1 MAQKSKH
8 LMQAEAHMKT
18 LGIYKP
24 EFMPMLEVYAQL
36 MTQRD
41 ALEKKYKASG
51 YAFQVSTNTGF
62 KKAPIV
68 TTLETLRKDI
78 LVYANALG
86 LTPQGLAKFDD
97 KAFSKKPEASGLD
110 EAMKALEN
118 FA

>member
-8 LMQAEAHMKT
+8 YIRAETDMKN
-18 LGIYKP
+18 LGIFKP
-24 EFMPMLEVYAQL
+24 EFAPQIEIYAQL

-51 YAFQVSTNTGF
+51 YEFQVQTTTGY

-86 LTPQGLAKFDD
+86 LTPQGLSKFDD
-97 KAFSKKPEASGLD
+97 KAFERKAASGL
-110 EAMKALEN
+110 ETALKDLSKLG
-118 FA
+118 

>member
-8 LMQAEAHMKT
+8 YIRAETAMKS

-24 EFMPMLEVYAQL
+24 EFDSMIGVYAQL

-41 ALEKKYKASG
+41 KLEAQYRKSG
-51 YAFQVSTNTGF
+51 YQYQVPTNTGV

-78 LVYANALG
+78 LAYAEALG
-86 LTPQGLAKFDD
+86 LTPRGLVKFND
-97 KAFSKKPEASGLD
+97 KAFEKKQESALS
-110 EAMKALEN
+110 KALEDMKRLE
-118 FA
+118 